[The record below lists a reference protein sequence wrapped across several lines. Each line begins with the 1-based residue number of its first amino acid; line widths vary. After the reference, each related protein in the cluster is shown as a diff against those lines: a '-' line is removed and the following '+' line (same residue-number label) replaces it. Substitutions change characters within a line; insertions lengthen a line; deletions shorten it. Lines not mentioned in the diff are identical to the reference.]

1 MRRLFGI
8 IPFLLLLAASC
19 SSGSSDGSGAG
30 AGAEELKLRTRTTGA
45 ISSVGDVKWYHFR
58 AVETNRVLQVRCT
71 SDTLRPDVDLLV
83 TVYQQNS
90 QGERSVI
97 YGCHAPEEAMSPAD
111 LTLNAFIDVPKDIYV
126 AVRDFKDDEA
136 ATDERY
142 YLTLDYA
149 GSADGDDSFGQATTL
164 SPGADSCLVNSIG
177 YVLDTDCYRFTSTG
191 GIYDVAVAFDAFPGT
206 QVQLQVML
214 YDANGTLLESQTGAG
229 VKNFHLVHHL
239 SAGEYYVLVGD
250 YGKDHFDNASTY
262 QVCIHPQSSTESFE
276 NDTLGQASPADLID
290 YGDTLVINGSLDYRE
305 DRDYYEVTTPLFPDG
320 FKVLSVEFSAAGT
333 GTYQVSLVDVDS
345 VPLMTHTYSAGS
357 APYATQVRIE
367 EDCFLLVQPVPGER
381 FGQSLPYRVTL
392 TVHDVEDD
400 ADMAPGGND
409 TIQTAEPITPTAN
422 PSLATLGK
430 VSFRGDADWYAVT
443 VPAHDRPLVLEVY
456 LQAPVSPVE
465 YTVGIMETRLLKTL
479 TNRNAAT
486 APTNLKTSLIVQ
498 PSTAQAVY
506 SIKVSDYQDD
516 EGADVAYALRVDL
529 KDIPDTLPALSAG
542 APPHGATVQYFNE
555 ASSAVQGSITLEYN
569 SVLRRTFGADTTML
583 DFARAV
589 VQTGTPAPGLTTLT
603 FPWTAGYVDY
613 QGDQDWYMIDI
624 QPQDDSEDWYYE
636 IFVDIYAAASDVEYI
651 WKFYPDRNDNAVLAD
666 RTSGY
671 DGFIASAG
679 DLTTAADTLST
690 RTPSA
695 GQGMFWVGDPWQG
708 PAYFSISDFNY
719 LLDAGGNE
727 NTEPDED
734 WGAYGTAPY
743 YFRVTLIYHPGVSY
757 PEP

>member
-1 MRRLFGI
+1 
-8 IPFLLLLAASC
+8 
-19 SSGSSDGSGAG
+19 
-30 AGAEELKLRTRTTGA
+30 
-45 ISSVGDVKWYHFR
+45 VGDVKWYHFR
-58 AVETNRVLQVRCT
+58 AVETNRVLQVRCM

-83 TVYQQNS
+83 TLYQQDG
-90 QGERSVI
+90 QGERTVI
-97 YGCHAPEEAMSPAD
+97 YGCHAPEDATNPAN
-111 LTLNAFIDVPKDIYV
+111 LTLNAFIDAPKDIYI

-136 ATDERY
+136 AADERY

-164 SPGADSCLVNSIG
+164 SPGAATCPVNTIG
-177 YVLDTDCYRFTSTG
+177 HVLDTDCYRFTSTD
-191 GIYDVAVAFDAFPGT
+191 GIYDVAVGFNAFSGT

-229 VKNFHLVHHL
+229 VRNFHLVHHL
-239 SAGEYYVLVGD
+239 AAGEYYVLVSD

-262 QVCIHPQSSTESFE
+262 QVCINPQSGTESFE
-276 NDTLGQASPADLID
+276 NDTLGLASPADLVD
-290 YGDTLVINGSLDYRE
+290 YGQTLVINASLDYRE

-320 FKVLSVEFSAAGT
+320 FKVLSVEFSASGT
-333 GTYQVSLVDVDS
+333 GAYQVSLVDVDS

-357 APYATQVRIE
+357 APYTTQVRID
-367 EDCFLLVQPVPGER
+367 EDCFLLVQPATGER
-381 FGQSLPYRVTL
+381 FGQALPYRVAL

-409 TIQTAEPITPTAN
+409 TIQTADPITPTAN
-422 PSLATLGK
+422 PSLATPGK
-430 VSFRGDADWYAVT
+430 ISFRGDADWYAVT

-465 YTVGIMETRLLKTL
+465 YTVGIMGTQLLKTL
-479 TNRNAAT
+479 TNQRSAT
-486 APTNLKTSLIVQ
+486 VPTNLKTSLII
-498 PSTAQAVY
+498 PANSAQAVY

-529 KDIPDTLPALSAG
+529 KDIPDALPALSPG
-542 APPHGATVQYFNE
+542 APPHGWTIRYFNE
-555 ASSAVQGSITLEYN
+555 ASSPVQSSITLEYN
-569 SVLRRTFGADTTML
+569 SVLRRSFDVDTTML
-583 DFARAV
+583 DFAQAV
-589 VQTGTPAPGLTTLT
+589 VQTGTPGPGLTTLT
-603 FPWTAGYVDY
+603 FGWIAGYVDY

-624 QPQDDSEDWYYE
+624 QPQDDSADWYYE

-651 WKFYPDRNDNAVLAD
+651 WKFYPDRNDNAVVAD

-679 DLTTAADTLST
+679 DLTIAADTLNM

-719 LLDAGGNE
+719 LLDAGGND